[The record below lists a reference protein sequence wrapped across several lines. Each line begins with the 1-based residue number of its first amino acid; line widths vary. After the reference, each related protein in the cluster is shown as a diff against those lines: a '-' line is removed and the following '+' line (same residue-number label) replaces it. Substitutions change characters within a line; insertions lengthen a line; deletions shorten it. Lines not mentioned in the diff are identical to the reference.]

1 MKALPFNYDE
11 VTVVAGMVYDSMY
24 RDQLDFQNYSN
35 DYKDPFLP
43 NFRIKIDAVESRV
56 RTRIFRA
63 QLKSITQRIYSD
75 LDILKRK
82 LTLLEGYIKKA
93 ESNLNVCIKDFGI
106 VEIRDKMW
114 AREIEG
120 LIDKM
125 ITMLQLVDANIDALK
140 DKGFKDDDKTAL
152 DNLLESIRS
161 GNLNQNMK
169 MDEKEAAVQANLGSL
184 LELWTITAE
193 IMDVGKRIYK
203 YDNKEKT
210 GDYTATKIKS
220 RIRQT
225 KNNEN
230 ENNEPEPDMGLLTG
244 IVQNKNN
251 DEPIE
256 GATVLIVE
264 TNDTTETDEDGEY
277 DFDKINVGTYTLK
290 GIMDGFKDVIIE
302 NVVIEKDNTT
312 QQNIKLEENEPP
324 VQ

>member
-93 ESNLNVCIKDFGI
+93 ESNLNVSIKDFGI
-106 VEIRDKMW
+106 GEIRDKMW

-161 GNLNQNMK
+161 GNLNQNLK

>member
-1 MKALPFNYDE
+1 
-11 VTVVAGMVYDSMY
+11 
-24 RDQLDFQNYSN
+24 
-35 DYKDPFLP
+35 
-43 NFRIKIDAVESRV
+43 
-56 RTRIFRA
+56 
-63 QLKSITQRIYSD
+63 
-75 LDILKRK
+75 
-82 LTLLEGYIKKA
+82 
-93 ESNLNVCIKDFGI
+93 
-106 VEIRDKMW
+106 
-114 AREIEG
+114 
-120 LIDKM
+120 
-125 ITMLQLVDANIDALK
+125 
-140 DKGFKDDDKTAL
+140 
-152 DNLLESIRS
+152 
-161 GNLNQNMK
+161 
-169 MDEKEAAVQANLGSL
+169 
-184 LELWTITAE
+184 
-193 IMDVGKRIYK
+193 MDVGKRIYK

-264 TNDTTETDEDGEY
+264 TNDTAETDEDGEY
-277 DFDKINVGTYTLK
+277 DFDKINVGTYTIK